1 MYQNESPEYLY
12 TMDYK
17 ATKRRLLGTIGSV
30 SFAGKDVIRGSFEV
44 SNRCAEESN
53 MIIGGVYI
61 GQLNMTFAPSFLS
74 KISRKNYIGKVIA
87 PTIGLYVDD
96 NQAWE
101 DIPVGIYTVES
112 ANISRDGITI
122 EAYDNMK
129 KFDKPFSLYS
139 LYGKPFDILSLIC
152 NECGVTLGVTQAYI
166 ESLPNGTEDLYL
178 DDRNDIETFRDV
190 LYWIT
195 QTVVCF
201 ATINRAGSLELRKF
215 GLGTTEF
222 DEEHRDIDAIYS
234 DYVTKWTSISMYDYD
249 EEETQYYSLVPDD
262 GLCMNLGENPFL
274 QTVSDISAQEAIAIL
289 EAEIIAANEQID
301 GIEDEIDA
309 LDDDIDDVEEQ
320 LREDPDNPELLAELA
335 RLIQEKES
343 KEAEIKALEKQI
355 ADDEEE
361 LENVRKGIVKRS
373 KVFKDRARKKMLKE
387 IAKIQFTPFHVT
399 SARDPIFDLGDKI
412 IFTGGM
418 AQGETC
424 CIMSLDYK
432 IDSFTF
438 EGYGDNPALSD
449 SRSATDK
456 SVTGSKRSQKK
467 DEKLKFAYYVNAG
480 QINIHKNQ
488 ETEIGHLR
496 FGLGEDVDVETW
508 VELKLKTDLS
518 SVEALKQAGIAVKYY
533 LDGQEVAYQP
543 VEEWQVKTGTSGLY
557 LLNNVLHFSS
567 QTASETEQVHTVNFN
582 YHTPQLASAMSHIW
596 RVAVVGLE
604 GDMIIDTGDAHIVV
618 WAQSLKGDSEW
629 IGRIE
634 ARDEIPF
641 YLFGTLDLFS
651 ELTEDVIIRGL
662 APVEIDDLITEDG
675 DDLTTE
681 DDDDLTT
688 E

>member
-17 ATKRRLLGTIGSV
+17 ATKRRLLGTIGAV
-30 SFAGKDVIRGSFEV
+30 SFTGNDVIRGSFEV
-44 SNRCAEESN
+44 TNRCAEESD
-53 MIIGGVYI
+53 MKIGGVYV

-74 KISRKNYIGKVIA
+74 KISRKNYIGQVIA
-87 PTIGLYVDD
+87 PSIGLYVED
-96 NQAWE
+96 NHEWE
-101 DIPVGIYTVES
+101 DIPLGLYVVES
-112 ANISRDGITI
+112 ANFSRDGITI
-122 EAYDNMK
+122 EAYDFMK
-129 KFDKPFSLYS
+129 KFDKPFSLYT

-178 DDRNDIETFRDV
+178 DERNDIETYRDV

-201 ATINRAGSLELRKF
+201 ATIDRAGCLDIREF

-249 EEETQYYSLVPDD
+249 EEEIQYYALVPDD

-274 QTVSDISAQEAIAIL
+274 QTVSDITAQEAIAIL
-289 EAEIIAANEQID
+289 EAQILETENQIISIN
-301 GIEDEIDA
+301 DEIDE
-309 LDDDIDDVEEQ
+309 LDNEIDDVEEQ
-320 LREDPDNPELLAELA
+320 LQEDPDNPELLHELA
-335 RLIQEKES
+335 ALTQQKKNKKE
-343 KEAEIKALEKQI
+343 EIKALEKEI
-355 ADDEEE
+355 EACEEE
-361 LENVRKGIVKRS
+361 IKQVRKGIIKRS

-432 IDSFTF
+432 VDSFTF
-438 EGYGDNPALSD
+438 EGYGDNPALTD

-456 SVTGSKRSQKK
+456 SVTGSKKSKTKEQKI
-467 DEKLKFAYYVNAG
+467 KFAYYVNAG
-480 QINIHKNQ
+480 QIKIHKNQ
-488 ETEIGHLR
+488 ETEVGYIR
-496 FGLGEDVDVETW
+496 FGLADDVECETW
-508 VELKLKTDLS
+508 VELKIKTDPD
-518 SVEALKQAGIAVKYY
+518 SVASDEQSGIMLKYY
-533 LDGQEVAYQP
+533 LDGQLIAYQP
-543 VEEWQVKTGTSGLY
+543 IDQWQIKGGKCRIY
-557 LLNNVLHFSS
+557 LQNNVLHFTT
-567 QTASETEQVHTVNFN
+567 QAAQATEHIHTVSYN
-582 YHTPQLASAMSHIW
+582 YHTPQLASSMSHIW
-596 RVAVVGLE
+596 RVSVVGLNGE
-604 GDMIIDTGDAHIVV
+604 QTIETGDAHILI

-634 ARDEIPF
+634 AEDTIPCYQF
-641 YLFGTLDLFS
+641 DTLELIGTITDAVSVTFEGTIS
-651 ELTEDVIIRGL
+651 GMNIITENGDNI
-662 APVEIDDLITEDG
+662 ITEDG
-675 DDLTTE
+675 NRLTTE
-681 DDDDLTT
+681 
-688 E
+688 